1 MARTVVASRTV
12 AAPRTVVAPR
22 RVVALK
28 TVVAPKTVVAFVGEN
43 ANGILEAQSRR
54 FLDGLV
60 PLGYAGHVL
69 RLSDGDFSDRL
80 RGLLDGGIDFAWGY
94 AGVGS
99 RLTLDGQNLW
109 SATSTPFVSVLADPP
124 YMKPTNHHVAS
135 PFVVNGYV
143 YREWLGLQ
151 RHHIRSPQVSAM
163 LPLGV
168 IPNEDAGVPWSE
180 RPHRM
185 VFVKTGADPVRLRAQ
200 WAGWPARLRA
210 VLEDSA
216 DALSRQ
222 GTGPI
227 TGRVQACLAAHGLD
241 LLRSPALLFGVLHE
255 LDGYVRALRATA
267 MVRALLPLRAD
278 IVGGGWDHVRHLPG
292 RARFHAATDAAG
304 LDALYAQTQF
314 LVNTSPNIGSG
325 AHERVLRGFAARCCV
340 VSDDNDFSRARLRA
354 LPSYHGVEW
363 HAADLGGR
371 LAGIIEDP
379 SDYEDRLE
387 PASEYVRRHH
397 DPSAFLAGLRG
408 LADIARVQPGLAS
421 YALDAA

>member
-1 MARTVVASRTV
+1 MA
-12 AAPRTVVAPR
+12 
-22 RVVALK
+22 K
-28 TVVAPKTVVAFVGEN
+28 TVVALVGEN

-54 FLDGLV
+54 FLDRLA
-60 PLGYAGHVL
+60 PLGYEGHVL
-69 RLSDGDFSDRL
+69 RLFEADFADRL
-80 RGLLDGGIDFAWGY
+80 RGLLAGGIDFAWGY
-94 AGVGS
+94 AGVGA
-99 RLTLDGQNLW
+99 RLAMDGQNLW

-124 YMKPTNHHVAS
+124 YMMPTNHHVAS

-151 RHHIRSPQVSAM
+151 RHYIRSPQVSAM

-185 VFVKTGADPVRLRAQ
+185 VFVKSGADPVRLRAQ
-200 WAGWPARLRA
+200 WAGWPARLRT
-210 VLEDSA
+210 VLEESA
-216 DALSRQ
+216 DALAGL

-227 TGRVQACLAAHGLD
+227 TGVVHACLSAHGLD
-241 LLRSPALLFGVLHE
+241 LMRSQALLFGLLHE
-255 LDGYVRALRATA
+255 LDGYVRALRATT

-278 IVGGGWDHVRHLPG
+278 IIGDGWDHVRHMPG
-292 RARFHAATDAAG
+292 RARFHPATDAAG
-304 LDALYAQTQF
+304 LDAIYAQTQI

-325 AHERVLRGFAARCCV
+325 AHERVLRGFAARCCI
-340 VSDDNDFSRARLRA
+340 VSDDNEFARTTLRA

-363 HAADLGGR
+363 QASDLGER

-379 SDYEDRLE
+379 AAYDDRLD

-408 LADIARVQPGLAS
+408 LADIARMQPSVAC